1 MSATVRVL
9 VRALSLIAV
18 ALTGWANNVRWG
30 TSAVRAGPPAQ
41 WERIAVG
48 AALLSALVALAVWIG
63 TRSGLGVTRMWW
75 RGAAC
80 LFAVGIVAIA
90 LQLRAQGGEAA
101 PARSRSTVRAGAG
114 WRPEPARRWRR
125 RSARSR
131 SAATSRSAEKAGT
144 KTSNSP
150 ASAMIAATGA
160 SSANSTS
167 AGRLRS
173 YIARVE

>member
-1 MSATVRVL
+1 MSVATSATVRVL

-63 TRSGLGVTRMWW
+63 TRSGVGVTRMWW

-80 LFAVGIVAIA
+80 LCAVGIAAIA
-90 LQLRAQGGEAA
+90 LQLRAQAVELQLPDLIEGPGWSWLA
-101 PARSRSTVRAGAG
+101 AGAG
-114 WRPEPARRWRR
+114 AALAAAVGSFALRGDVPVSRKKRARRRATAQR
-125 RSARSR
+125 AR
-131 SAATSRSAEKAGT
+131 
-144 KTSNSP
+144 
-150 ASAMIAATGA
+150 
-160 SSANSTS
+160 
-167 AGRLRS
+167 
-173 YIARVE
+173 

>member
-1 MSATVRVL
+1 MSATLRVL

-48 AALLSALVALAVWIG
+48 AALLSALVALAVWLG

-80 LFAVGIVAIA
+80 LFAVGVVAIA
-90 LQLRAQGGEAA
+90 LHLRAQAENLQLPDLIAGPGWSWLA
-101 PARSRSTVRAGAG
+101 AGAG
-114 WRPEPARRWRR
+114 AALAAAVGSFALRGDVPISRRKRARRR
-125 RSARSR
+125 
-131 SAATSRSAEKAGT
+131 
-144 KTSNSP
+144 
-150 ASAMIAATGA
+150 ATGP
-160 SSANSTS
+160 
-167 AGRLRS
+167 R
-173 YIARVE
+173 AR